1 MNRVEASGGYDMM
14 MTRSKQSRRR
24 TYLSCLTLV
33 VVGVHATCV
42 IFTGGADFMKVFKS
56 QVKYLFTS
64 FIEWERGWTY
74 VPAFMK
80 NLHPT

>member
-1 MNRVEASGGYDMM
+1 
-14 MTRSKQSRRR
+14 
-24 TYLSCLTLV
+24 
-33 VVGVHATCV
+33 
-42 IFTGGADFMKVFKS
+42 MKVFKS